1 MVLDYNVTMKN
12 HSHDHHALDRFCSRC
27 GAALAVKEIKAGEPK
42 RPTCIRC
49 GHVVYLD
56 PKVAVGTVITNEAN
70 QFALVKRSIEPGYG
84 KWVYPGGYVDR
95 GEKPTLAA
103 VREAREEANLD
114 VTLTGLINIYTYP
127 GVVPIVLVYAATVIG
142 GELSPE
148 DESLEA
154 AWFEHANIP
163 WKELAF
169 RSTHEAL
176 KDYHRGLLHPDL
188 I

>member
-1 MVLDYNVTMKN
+1 MVLDYNVTMEN
-12 HSHDHHALDRFCSRC
+12 HLHNDQALERFCSRC
-27 GAALAVKEIKAGEPK
+27 GAMLVFRKVKASEPK
-42 RPTCIRC
+42 RPSCTRC
-49 GHVVYLD
+49 GHIVYLD

-95 GEKPTLAA
+95 GEQPTLAA

-142 GELSPE
+142 GALSPE

-163 WKELAF
+163 WSELAF
-169 RSTHEAL
+169 RSTHDAL
-176 KDYHRGLLHPDL
+176 KDHHLGLLHPHL
-188 I
+188 L